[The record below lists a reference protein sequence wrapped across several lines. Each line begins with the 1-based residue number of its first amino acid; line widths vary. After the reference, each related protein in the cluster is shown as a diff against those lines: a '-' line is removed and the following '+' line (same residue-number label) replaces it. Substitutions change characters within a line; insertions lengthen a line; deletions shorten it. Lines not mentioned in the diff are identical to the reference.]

1 MQDHTHQLCDSLQ
14 KMFAGKD
21 RVAVKQVRLRV
32 SPRVH
37 KRVRSK
43 MTLPTSTCGDEDLLP
58 PSTDDHS
65 DKSTRKEFT
74 WSSQRGRYWMKT
86 KLLSDRTLTR
96 ALSDSVPACLVKRVR
111 RRQTIALVMA
121 RDRASPVR

>member
-21 RVAVKQVRLRV
+21 RVAVKQVRLRM

-37 KRVRSK
+37 KRWPVK
-43 MTLPTSTCGDEDLLP
+43 
-58 PSTDDHS
+58 
-65 DKSTRKEFT
+65 
-74 WSSQRGRYWMKT
+74 
-86 KLLSDRTLTR
+86 KLHFFSVSVTR